1 MLRSASVTNDS
12 AIAASCDEPLAAGRV
27 GRTPRGGSTQSAT
40 PRGLDCIVCRIWQGR
55 TRIGPSVRQRPP
67 RFSNIT
73 ESVGCL
79 HVPHE
84 VVPGTFV
91 DYAFLF
97 FLLSASGEWVKIKLD
112 LHLRTRVGYVLCTT
126 YVQPRISSYVPG
138 MSRIPRYVYVGTY
151 VPGLHPPPQKE

>member
-1 MLRSASVTNDS
+1 MCSRQVTRLLLRSASVTKDS

-40 PRGLDCIVCRIWQGR
+40 PRGLDCGIVCRIWQGR

-79 HVPHE
+79 HVPRQ
-84 VVPGTFV
+84 VPGTFV

-97 FLLSASGEWVKIKLD
+97 FLFSASGGWVKIKPS
-112 LHLRTRVGYVLCTT
+112 HQRSARGRTRLTT
-126 YVQPRISSYVPG
+126 VTSISCRSF
-138 MSRIPRYVYVGTY
+138 
-151 VPGLHPPPQKE
+151 

>member
-1 MLRSASVTNDS
+1 MLRSASVTTDS

-27 GRTPRGGSTQSAT
+27 GRRRREAQLRERHHAA
-40 PRGLDCIVCRIWQGR
+40 LIAAIVCRIWQGR

-73 ESVGCL
+73 ESVGRL
-79 HVPHE
+79 HVPHQ

-97 FLLSASGEWVKIKLD
+97 FLFSASGGWVKIKLE
-112 LHLRTRVGYVLCTT
+112 LPHLL
-126 YVQPRISSYVPG
+126 PRMYQIHVYFRFNPRSRCNSS
-138 MSRIPRYVYVGTY
+138 SRCWYRAREHVDPA
-151 VPGLHPPPQKE
+151 